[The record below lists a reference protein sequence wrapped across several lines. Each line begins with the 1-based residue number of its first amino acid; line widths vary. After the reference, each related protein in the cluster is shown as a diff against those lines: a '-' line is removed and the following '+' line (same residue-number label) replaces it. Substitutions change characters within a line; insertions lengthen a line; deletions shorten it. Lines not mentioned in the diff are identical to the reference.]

1 MAMTGGFG
9 LAYFQTKPF
18 DGNEGNKHHIIY
30 ISIFDGHGFENSIY
44 CVLMDILCFHCINI

>member
-30 ISIFDGHGFENSIY
+30 IY
-44 CVLMDILCFHCINI
+44 QYLMDMDLKIAYIVF